1 MPLKKIVQY
10 GRFCAK
16 NVRVRN
22 TYFHFGILSHPDQVV
37 SLLQIIYQE
46 KRYSPQMI
54 VLFKFFENLL

>member
-22 TYFHFGILSHPDQVV
+22 TYFYLRISSHLKQVV
-37 SLLQIIYQE
+37 SSLQIVYQE
-46 KRYSPQMI
+46 KRYCPQMI
-54 VLFKFFENLL
+54 ILFKFFENLL

>member
-22 TYFHFGILSHPDQVV
+22 TYFHLGIPSHLKQVV
-37 SLLQIIYQE
+37 DPPQIAYQE
-46 KRYSPQMI
+46 KS
-54 VLFKFFENLL
+54 